1 MNTLADTLPAE
12 AGTYVLMIGV
22 GEPLRIVP
30 GRLGAFDLP
39 AGLYAYV
46 GSAHGAGGL
55 RARVGRHLR
64 AGKKVHWHV
73 DALTA
78 LAQVVEVWASASAE
92 RVECEWARALAALP
106 GAEEPIPGFGASDCA
121 CPTHLLRLP
130 PDRLGEAWR
139 ALGQPARYSP

>member
-1 MNTLADTLPAE
+1 MQRGTSMNTLADTLPAE
-12 AGTYVLMIGV
+12 AGTYVLLIRA
-22 GEPLRIVP
+22 GEPLRLVP

-64 AGKKVHWHV
+64 TGKKAHWHV

-78 LAQVVEVWASASAE
+78 LAPVVEVWASASAE
-92 RVECEWARALAALP
+92 RVECTWARALAALP
-106 GAEEPIPGFGASDCA
+106 GAVEPIPGFGASDCA
-121 CPTHLLRLP
+121 
-130 PDRLGEAWR
+130 
-139 ALGQPARYSP
+139 